1 ICDPAIGSGAFPMG
15 LLQEIFTA
23 KQTLW
28 HFEHGNLK
36 DFPASEVKLNIIQ
49 NSIYGV
55 DIEKG
60 AVDIARLRFWLS
72 LVVDEDEPKPL
83 PNLDYKIVVGNS
95 LVSKLDDTTIEID
108 WSLDETAH
116 GLFGADLAKQKS
128 QLLKQIS
135 NEQKEFFSLDS
146 NKKKLSADIRNLK
159 IDLLINQLEL
169 MVKTKGLD
177 TKPTG
182 TGKKLAEQTE
192 LYWQTLGWK
201 NSILQLKQLKDQ
213 PDKSLNF
220 FDWKLDFPEV
230 LNEWINHNPG
240 FDIVIGNPPYIQLQK
255 DGGKLANEYEKQ
267 GYQTFERTGDIY
279 SLFYEKGIQLL
290 KTQGHLT
297 YITSNKWMRAGYGKT
312 TRQFFLQYNPKK
324 LIDLGSG
331 IFESATVDT
340 NILLIQ
346 KTPNQNQLQAV
357 DLSKSK
363 QLEQLNHLP
372 YFTLRNLT
380 ADSWTISSDIEQRI
394 KAKIEAKGKPLKEW
408 DIQIYRG
415 ILTGYNEA
423 FIIDGKKRAELI
435 AQDPRSAEI
444 IKPLL
449 RGRDIK
455 RYHADW
461 QDLWLIN
468 THNGVKELG
477 IPRIN
482 VEKDYPAIYQHL
494 LQFKDKLVKRQ
505 DQGDHW
511 TNLRNCAY
519 IQEFEKEIVCWKA
532 VGKNLTFCLWGK
544 GNFLTAPASFL
555 SSNTQITT
563 RYLLGM
569 LQSSFSKYFVSK
581 NSDTTGAGDIML
593 NIQSI
598 EKLFIPE
605 ISDENQLPIV
615 ELVDKILTLKSE
627 GKDTSELEKQID
639 QLVYKLYDLTEE
651 EIAFIENSFKNDE

>member
-1 ICDPAIGSGAFPMG
+1 ENLLEDNKDKGAFYTPKEIVHYMCQESLIEYLTTWFENKGYEVTGYIGFDKPDQPRLFSANEGKKGQMVLEISPQGKHIDRLLIEKLLKKKLDDNDKKLVKQHAKEFHKALDQVKICDPAIGSGAFPMG

-408 DIQIYRG
+408 DIQINYG
-415 ILTGYNEA
+415 IKTGYNEA
-423 FIIDGKKRAELI
+423 FIIDGK
-435 AQDPRSAEI
+435 
-444 IKPLL
+444 
-449 RGRDIK
+449 
-455 RYHADW
+455 
-461 QDLWLIN
+461 
-468 THNGVKELG
+468 
-477 IPRIN
+477 
-482 VEKDYPAIYQHL
+482 
-494 LQFKDKLVKRQ
+494 
-505 DQGDHW
+505 
-511 TNLRNCAY
+511 
-519 IQEFEKEIVCWKA
+519 
-532 VGKNLTFCLWGK
+532 
-544 GNFLTAPASFL
+544 
-555 SSNTQITT
+555 
-563 RYLLGM
+563 
-569 LQSSFSKYFVSK
+569 
-581 NSDTTGAGDIML
+581 
-593 NIQSI
+593 
-598 EKLFIPE
+598 
-605 ISDENQLPIV
+605 
-615 ELVDKILTLKSE
+615 
-627 GKDTSELEKQID
+627 TS
-639 QLVYKLYDLTEE
+639 
-651 EIAFIENSFKNDE
+651 